1 MKALDKATVS
11 VCELCSVQPDIIS
24 MSSLLNTLDKKK
36 KNATIQET
44 KQMRVIIELLG
55 IIRVTGFLGS

>member
-24 MSSLLNTLDKKK
+24 MSSLLNTLDKN
-36 KNATIQET
+36 KNTTIQET

>member
-36 KNATIQET
+36 NTTIQET

-55 IIRVTGFLGS
+55 ITRVTGFLGS